1 MLREFVGTR
10 RSFAA
15 PEGDGGRRALRVFH
29 EHAAGLHAAN
39 APGGIA
45 EEDDV
50 ACEAFHGKIFVDGA
64 DSDAL
69 GLGHYGIDGILR
81 NGSAA
86 GNGRE
91 ARAPARAH
99 NAVYAIAMQI
109 GCVAAAGAGDTFGQP
124 FDDFVEVLSRAMA
137 VGTGRAKEVAEL

>member
-15 PEGDGGRRALRVFH
+15 PEGDGGRRALRVLY
-29 EHAAGLHAAN
+29 EDAAGLHAAN

-64 DSDAL
+64 DGDAL
-69 GLGHYGIDGILR
+69 GLGHDGIEGILR
-81 NGSAA
+81 NRAAA
-86 GNGRE
+86 GDGRE
-91 ARAPARAH
+91 ARAATRA
-99 NAVYAIAMQI
+99 NDPVQAIAMAI
-109 GCVAAAGAGDTFGQP
+109 PSDSISMISSKC
-124 FDDFVEVLSRAMA
+124 SRA
-137 VGTGRAKEVAEL
+137 RWR